1 VFLRAT
7 VKKGRLESRVAVITG
22 SAAGMGEGI
31 ARLFAAEAGSVVL
44 SDKDEPAGIAAAA
57 SIAREGGCAIFQH
70 ADVRME
76 ADCRALIAR
85 AVAEFGRIDVLVNCA
100 AISARGNIEN
110 TTAKL
115 WDDIFA
121 TNVRGPFLCI
131 REAVAYMKERR
142 SGSIIN
148 IGSVNAYI
156 GEPKLMA
163 YSASK
168 GALMTL
174 TKNTASYLNQ
184 YRIRVNQI
192 NPGWTLTPGEQRV
205 KAEEGRGE
213 SWIGEALRTRPFGRL
228 LFPRDIALAALY
240 FASDESECVTG
251 TVLDLEQYPIG
262 APPNW

>member
-1 VFLRAT
+1 VVVSDIDEMNGAA
-7 VKKGRLESRVAVITG
+7 VAMSIVSDGGES
-22 SAAGMGEGI
+22 
-31 ARLFAAEAGSVVL
+31 
-44 SDKDEPAGIAAAA
+44 
-57 SIAREGGCAIFQH
+57 IFER
-70 ADVRME
+70 ADVRVE
-76 ADCRALIAR
+76 ADCRALIDR
-85 AVAEFGRIDVLVNCA
+85 AVEAYGRIDVLVNNA
-100 AISARGNIEN
+100 AINTRGNIEN
-110 TTAKL
+110 TSAEL
-115 WDDIFA
+115 WDKIFA
-121 TNVRGPFLCI
+121 TNVRSAFLCMQQ
-131 REAVAYMKERR
+131 AVVYMKQQR

-174 TKNTASYLNQ
+174 TRNTASYLNQ

-192 NPGWTLTPGEQRV
+192 NPGWTLTPNERQV
-205 KAEEGRGE
+205 KLEEGKGE
-213 SWIGEALRTRPFGRL
+213 GWIEEAIRTRPFGRL

-251 TVLDLEQYPIG
+251 SVLDLEQYPVG